1 MEGSIRGLGPLLE
14 MELGHICSRDSTLA
28 ERCLSSYSSVSRISQ
43 WGPGLGF
50 GNVQEF
56 DFQRLE
62 GQMTNLE
69 WEGRQPG
76 VTAVTAPTLG

>member
-1 MEGSIRGLGPLLE
+1 MLQRFDAGRV
-14 MELGHICSRDSTLA
+14 
-28 ERCLSSYSSVSRISQ
+28 VSEFLFLRISQ
-43 WGPGLGF
+43 WGPGLGL

-56 DFQRLE
+56 HFQRLE